1 MVKRGSVPAH
11 RLADKRA
18 RQEADREADGRRRAA
33 LEAVEKERQRLEAR
47 IAREAVEPA
56 VGRVPGAEWV
66 ARAQQFVEAGQAAQ
80 AEVDEIIAAAKPAR
94 PRHRFELPAEDAEGT
109 EWTLGEARAMLRQG
123 YHVWRVQQ
131 VTGWG
136 AKWFD
141 DMDRD
146 CDGFGLPIG

>member
-56 VGRVPGAEWV
+56 PGTRPTAEWKPP
-66 ARAQQFVEAGQAAQ
+66 EPEP
-80 AEVDEIIAAAKPAR
+80 EVSEPAR
-94 PRHRFELPAEDAEGT
+94 PRHQFILPAEDAEGI
-109 EWTLGEARAMLRQG
+109 EWTLGQARAMLRQG